1 VKPTRRI
8 ALAATAAVVVL
19 ALSGCGNQAGA
30 ASVIGGTSVR
40 DSEVVTAVEGVRTAA
55 GSANS
60 AALDQSAITRATV
73 NRLTRHILL
82 DEAAARQGIVVTK
95 AQVDDLIAS
104 TIKDGFAGDPVKF
117 QQALATKSYVPTS
130 DISQFAHDVLVT
142 QELTKKLAPGGDAVA
157 QSEKLNAYLGPLG
170 QEMGVEI
177 APRFGT
183 WSFKASTIGDL
194 PNDLTLAP
202 SQAATAAATTP

>member
-8 ALAATAAVVVL
+8 AFAATAAVVVL

-30 ASVIGGTSVR
+30 ASVIGGTSIR
-40 DSEVVTAVEGVRTAA
+40 DSEVVTAVEGVSTAA
-55 GSANS
+55 GVDNG
-60 AALDQSAITRATV
+60 AALDRSAVTRATV

-82 DEAAARQGIVVTK
+82 DEAAARQGIVVTQ

-117 QQALATKSYVPTS
+117 QQALAAKSYVPTS
-130 DISQFAHDVLVT
+130 DINQFAHDVLVT
-142 QELTKKLAPGGDAVA
+142 QELTKKLAPGGDAVV
-157 QSEKLNAYLGPLG
+157 QSAKLNAYLGPLG
-170 QEMGVEI
+170 QEMGIEI

-183 WSFKASTIGDL
+183 WSFTSSTVGDL

-202 SQAATAAATTP
+202 SPAAATTP